1 MQSGPKPLRLFAY
14 AFFFMLCML
23 GAEPT
28 RAAVIYDNG
37 SPQLVP
43 VPAQGA
49 LFADQGNGFFNA
61 AADDFILPVGPG
73 LIGDI
78 HWWGTYGIT
87 PGADAFVINIY
98 NDNAGTVGSLAA
110 AVSVSS
116 LTRTATTDTI
126 NGRTMYS
133 YDAFI
138 TPIILTPLTT
148 YWLGISNT
156 SGGTGSSAWAW
167 VQSANSGGNAR
178 QYSNSNGTWGNSTNK
193 ALAFNLTDTVPEP
206 STYALL
212 LTGIAALTLVR
223 SRRRRS

>member
-1 MQSGPKPLRLFAY
+1 MVRRPQNLFAC
-14 AFFFMLCML
+14 AIVATLLVL

-37 SPQLVP
+37 SPQQVP

-61 AADDFILPVGPG
+61 AADDFILPAGPG

-87 PGADAFVINIY
+87 PGADAFAINIY
-98 NDNAGTVGSLAA
+98 NDNEGTVGTLAA
-110 AVSVSS
+110 SVNVSS
-116 LTRTATTDTI
+116 LTRTNTGLTNA
-126 NGRTMYS
+126 GRTMYS

-138 TPIILTPLTT
+138 TPIVLTPFTA

-167 VQSANSGGNAR
+167 VQSDNFSGNAR

-206 STYALL
+206 STYVLL
-212 LTGIAALTLVR
+212 LTGVAAWGLVA
-223 SRRRRS
+223 RRRRS